1 MNNSSVIQ
9 IRTDPKLKA
18 EAMAVAEEL
27 GLSLSSLVKGFLSHL
42 TKTKQISF
50 AVSEK
55 PSTYLAQV
63 VKEAEAEYS
72 RGKTTHFDSSKSAI
86 DFLKSELA

>member
-18 EAMAVAEEL
+18 EAMAVANEL

-42 TKTKQISF
+42 TKTKQVSF
-50 AVSEK
+50 AVSKK
-55 PSTYLAQV
+55 PSPYLIQAI
-63 VKEAEAEYS
+63 KEAEAEYIA
-72 RGKTTHFDSSKSAI
+72 GKTTHFDSSKSAI
-86 DFLKSELA
+86 DFLKSEIA